1 MAEKDLNFSD
11 FNLELCDDLLYD
23 NEDIGVDALSLSAT
37 CAGTNSGTSLL
48 CSFMTN
54 ITEECTTC

>member
-1 MAEKDLNFSD
+1 MLEKDLDFSD
-11 FNLELCDDLLYD
+11 FNLGLCDDLSYD
-23 NEDIGVDALSLSAT
+23 NEDIGVAALSLSVT

-54 ITEECTTC
+54 ITEECSTC

>member
-23 NEDIGVDALSLSAT
+23 NEDIGVDALSLSVT

-54 ITEECTTC
+54 VTEDCSTC